1 MKLISVKKSDAKE
14 EAQKWID
21 EKHTEPDTHQVN
33 LHQQIQQ
40 IRSAI
45 IYYGVIVEVETQ
57 I

>member
-1 MKLISVKKSDAKE
+1 MENLMTITQLV
-14 EAQKWID
+14 QLMNN

-33 LHQQIQQ
+33 PHQQIQQ